1 MISYLELVKFGS
13 YSLSLISSLPI
24 FAYEIRTKIKE
35 KNLTLILVDFEL
47 ALEGDDFALRLLT
60 DSNKSLKEAVFN
72 RGSFLI
78 LINFRLLIL
87 LCCFEIKLLLMI
99 YSLKPRAFDLTRV
112 RLDPVAFTVAT
123 SLEKLLFCPASV
135 ELIGD

>member
-60 DSNKSLKEAVFN
+60 DSNKSLKEAVFLKYD
-72 RGSFLI
+72 RFL
-78 LINFRLLIL
+78 F
-87 LCCFEIKLLLMI
+87 
-99 YSLKPRAFDLTRV
+99 
-112 RLDPVAFTVAT
+112 
-123 SLEKLLFCPASV
+123 
-135 ELIGD
+135 